1 MLTIIA
7 RHTARAG
14 ERAEAAEVAGQQYG
28 AQATTMATVLAAV
41 RAEHG
46 SIEDYV
52 ATTGLSPE
60 AVAHMRAALVERAI

>member
-1 MLTIIA
+1 
-7 RHTARAG
+7 
-14 ERAEAAEVAGQQYG
+14 
-28 AQATTMATVLAAV
+28 MATVLAAV

-60 AVAHMRAALVERAI
+60 AVAHMRAALVERAP